1 MKKMKTNAGKGST
14 GKKKLVLVF
23 SLVTV
28 LVTVTALGL
37 VGKAIGS
44 SEYLNGGAGI
54 VGFNP
59 QYGTSY
65 TCRLCH
71 TTDSGSP
78 SSPRNSFG
86 VAWASSTVG
95 NHQIPMT
102 PALAAADS
110 DGDTFSNSA
119 EITARTYPG
128 DSSSRPGDTTRPS
141 LTINQATGQAD
152 PTSASPINFTVV
164 FSETVTGFATGDV
177 TIGGTAGA
185 TTATVTGSGTTYNVA
200 VSGMTSAGTV
210 VVSIAANVA
219 QDAAGNLNTA
229 STSTDNTVNYS
240 PADTTRP
247 SVTINQAV
255 AQADPTSA
263 SPINFTVVFSE
274 TVTGFATGDVTISG
288 TAGATTAT
296 VTGSGTTYNV
306 AVSGT
311 TSAGTVT
318 VTIAANVA
326 QDTAGNLNTA
336 STSTDNTVNYTP
348 PSVLDTIPPTI
359 TAFTVPSTATSLTVS
374 STISATDTVGV
385 TAFMC
390 TESSTKP
397 DVNHP
402 DWKPPTSP
410 GTYSGTHT
418 FATPGAKTLRSWAKD
433 AAGNISTSKT
443 AHVTITLSP
452 PPEPDMTLWVGTW
465 FKVKIT
471 GQEYLALNPGG
482 DSEEETSAYLKIS
495 GWDPDNQILQSSLY
509 QYDPSLG
516 EWVSDPMDL
525 HCVPGK
531 ALDFRTW
538 TQVVGDVTY
547 GFAAQIKGTVKAGV
561 LRTATIKTLGG
572 YYARMRSVENEGE
585 DDVAGWLKINGTLV
599 PESKVPP
606 EIL

>member
-128 DSSSRPGDTTRPS
+128 DSSSRP
-141 LTINQATGQAD
+141 
-152 PTSASPINFTVV
+152 
-164 FSETVTGFATGDV
+164 
-177 TIGGTAGA
+177 
-185 TTATVTGSGTTYNVA
+185 
-200 VSGMTSAGTV
+200 
-210 VVSIAANVA
+210 
-219 QDAAGNLNTA
+219 
-229 STSTDNTVNYS
+229 
-240 PADTTRP
+240 ADTTRP

-326 QDTAGNLNTA
+326 QDTAGNLNTD